1 MKILKEKFGCN
12 SYRIYHNTDISKSCY
27 YEWLS
32 GKRQPTLENVI
43 KLADRFDCRVDFI
56 LGREI

>member
-1 MKILKEKFGCN
+1 
-12 SYRIYHNTDISKSCY
+12 DISKGCY

-32 GKRQPTLENVI
+32 GKRQATLENVI